1 MPRTGNISNCLAT
14 WLLLQM
20 NKHIS
25 QAFLSQASICSLF
38 FFFLLVVLF
47 IYLWVSVLYWVW
59 QADASL
65 SVWWSGCFQTLFP
78 VSPVHARAPRRSHI
92 SSQDSPPRHFVW
104 TPQHSADAQF
114 TQIKMALWAGSRL
127 IVKRC
132 CTPLFLHLYWD
143 ASVCQ
148 SC

>member
-38 FFFLLVVLF
+38 FFCLSFCSSTSGSVCCIEFDKQTLVCLCDGLVV
-47 IYLWVSVLYWVW
+47 SR
-59 QADASL
+59 L
-65 SVWWSGCFQTLFP
+65 SVSR
-78 VSPVHARAPRRSHI
+78 VHARAPRRSHI